1 MGIGWL
7 TVDDKF
13 EESYTALDLDDVLSG
28 CRLTLRDNA
37 EPVEVSITLTVKSA
51 QEMRDYLDRYIKEYM
66 GELDDEE

>member
-37 EPVEVSITLTVKSA
+37 GPVEVSITLTVKST
-51 QEMRDYLDRYIKEYM
+51 QEMREYLDRYIKEYL